1 MPPGSGADTTTMRK
15 VIEYFRSI
23 GRKGGSRSSEA
34 KREAARR
41 NILLRRTWGIN
52 EQEWRQAIEA
62 ALADLT
68 DRES

>member
-1 MPPGSGADTTTMRK
+1 MTDLPRE

-41 NILLRRTWGIN
+41 NILLRWERVRAKSGKIVPANPDT
-52 EQEWRQAIEA
+52 AP
-62 ALADLT
+62 DT
-68 DRES
+68 DTN